1 MATIL
6 PNGVNQF
13 IDGNGNPLAGG
24 TVTFYVPNTTTPK
37 DTWSDPDETTLNDNP
52 LTLDSSGEA
61 IIYGSGSYR
70 QIVKDANGNLIWDQL
85 TASTTS
91 GGEIFG
97 GTSSGT
103 PNAQTIAASAFNGT
117 DGSTLSFLAGLT
129 NTGATT
135 LTIGTASPIPIVRD
149 GIAGPTA
156 LTGSEIVV
164 GNAVSLL
171 YDAGRGAFHIIQTV
185 VSAFGQSFNQLAN
198 VAAAQ
203 AALSL
208 TPGTNVQPYQAPQS
222 QGTWNAGV
230 GTVESTITPAKLA
243 GAIAANNAANL
254 PFTKSFS
261 SAQQTITFGGLL
273 TIAHGLG
280 VQPKLYP
287 VYLQCTTAN
296 GGFSVGDEI
305 AANPSMAYGNLG
317 GQGSDAGISVWP
329 DATNINVRFGSS
341 LTIISKSSGATNI
354 TAASWKLVARAWA

>member
-24 TVTFYVPNTTTPK
+24 TVTFFVPNTTTPK

-52 LTLDSSGEA
+52 LPLDSSGEA

-103 PNAQTIAASAFNGT
+103 ANAQTIAASAFNGT

-171 YDAGRGAFHIIQTV
+171 YDAGRGAFHILQTV

-243 GAIAANNAANL
+243 GVVANNNSTL
-254 PFTKSFS
+254 PFTKAFS
-261 SAQQTITFGGLL
+261 SSQQTITSGGQL

-280 VQPKLYP
+280 IQPKLYHSF
-287 VYLQCTTAN
+287 LQCTTAEA
-296 GGFSVGDEI
+296 GYSIGDEI
-305 AANPSMAYGNLG
+305 IVNPSAQGDTGNNDRG
-317 GQGSDAGISVWP
+317 TSIVPNS
-329 DATNINVRFGSS
+329 TNLLVRFGSNANAFEINRKD
-341 LTIISKSSGATNI
+341 TGSSFSATN
-354 TAASWKLVARAWA
+354 ANWKLVMRAWA